1 MRAKRIVWITTW
13 ALSKGIVEMES
24 DSDVH
29 CSMIEAHRKGVLP
42 QHFVPPDWH
51 DTRED
56 AVEQARKMK
65 KERIASLGRSLA
77 RMKALKF

>member
-13 ALSKGIVEMES
+13 ALSEGIVEMES
-24 DSDVH
+24 DSDLL
-29 CSMIEAHRKGVLP
+29 CSMISAHRKGVP
-42 QHFVPPDWH
+42 PRYFVPPDWH

-56 AVEQARKMK
+56 AVKQARKMK
-65 KERIASLGRSLA
+65 KKRIASLENSLA